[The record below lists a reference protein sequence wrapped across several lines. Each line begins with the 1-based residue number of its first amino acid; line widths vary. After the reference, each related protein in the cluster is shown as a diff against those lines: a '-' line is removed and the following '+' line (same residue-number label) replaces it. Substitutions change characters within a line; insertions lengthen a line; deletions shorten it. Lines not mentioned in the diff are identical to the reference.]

1 MVSVSFRGG
10 LPLLIFRIAL
20 FIKNCKENAMNFETF
35 YKKRS
40 SRRCLGGR
48 GVAQVRT
55 CAVGF
60 PPDSGREPGFLR
72 RKPEERAPGAVP
84 PGPPAS
90 WPARYS
96 LARFG
101 VVGRSEMVDRLLRT
115 PCTYPDLETFF
126 RKMLFQHIFSLEN
139 ASQIGLRIP
148 DEIAPRLHQRQPRQK
163 LASGNERPSKPGVQ
177 GRSPGPLSPHFSGEM
192 GTPAGQAG
200 PPGRCAPKLGTAPAT
215 QRVRSTVLP
224 PAGGPGGG
232 RRRLAPAAWVS
243 RPVLGGD
250 PGFL

>member
-1 MVSVSFRGG
+1 M
-10 LPLLIFRIAL
+10 
-20 FIKNCKENAMNFETF
+20 
-35 YKKRS
+35 
-40 SRRCLGGR
+40 
-48 GVAQVRT
+48 AQVRT

-148 DEIAPRLHQRQPRQK
+148 DEIAPRLHKRQPRQK

-200 PPGRCAPKLGTAPAT
+200 QRGAEPRGFETAPT
-215 QRVRSTVLP
+215 TRRVRTTEDLAPGPTSGAAGHRSNPAKKEP
-224 PAGGPGGG
+224 PLWSATRGRIPRRRATLSSCFLYVCPGKAGRLALCGG
-232 RRRLAPAAWVS
+232 RGLTPAPA
-243 RPVLGGD
+243 
-250 PGFL
+250 

>member
-1 MVSVSFRGG
+1 
-10 LPLLIFRIAL
+10 
-20 FIKNCKENAMNFETF
+20 MNFETF

-55 CAVGF
+55 CAGGF

>member
-1 MVSVSFRGG
+1 M
-10 LPLLIFRIAL
+10 
-20 FIKNCKENAMNFETF
+20 
-35 YKKRS
+35 
-40 SRRCLGGR
+40 
-48 GVAQVRT
+48 AQVRT

-148 DEIAPRLHQRQPRQK
+148 DEIAPRLHKRQPRQK

-200 PPGRCAPKLGTAPAT
+200 QRGAAPRGFETAPT
-215 QRVRSTVLP
+215 TRRVRTTGDLAPGPTSGAAGHRSNPAEKKKP
-224 PAGGPGGG
+224 PLWSATRGGIPRRRATLSSCFLYVCPGKAGRLALCGG
-232 RRRLAPAAWVS
+232 RGLTPAPA
-243 RPVLGGD
+243 
-250 PGFL
+250 